1 MKLVASSRLAIAVSL
16 LTLFTLAQ
24 APSVP
29 QSLATARR
37 PVTDEYQG
45 VKVSDDYRWLENWDD
60 PEVKQWNAAQ
70 NARSREY
77 LDHLPARPAIRQRLK
92 QALSASS
99 AAYYGLEYRGETL
112 FEINEILRQH
122 RLLRHLPRPR

>member
-1 MKLVASSRLAIAVSL
+1 MKVSASARLAIAVLL
-16 LTLFTLAQ
+16 LTVFALAQ

-29 QSLATARR
+29 QPPATPKH
-37 PVTDEYQG
+37 PVSEEYQG
-45 VKVSDDYRWLENWDD
+45 IKISDDYRWLENWDD
-60 PEVKQWNAAQ
+60 PEVKQWKPAQ

-99 AAYYGLEYRGETL
+99 AAY
-112 FEINEILRQH
+112 
-122 RLLRHLPRPR
+122 